1 MRLPD
6 NFLIQCVQCNVKHR
20 LRLHVW
26 RRDRSAE
33 FCDQLA
39 KRLSGEFGRN
49 SMQDVQVKRRDSFLD
64 ISIPMDDSKSA
75 ASLESLMFFSKTISD
90 TANTF
95 QQSLNDT
102 AEKFSRTL
110 DETAAKLKNAIS
122 EKNLDNASTQEIS
135 ETLHETADLLTKTSE
150 MLSNTA
156 KVVKLKY
163 VSFLYTFAVLESISD
178 VLVNKS
184 AVS

>member
-1 MRLPD
+1 
-6 NFLIQCVQCNVKHR
+6 
-20 LRLHVW
+20 
-26 RRDRSAE
+26 
-33 FCDQLA
+33 
-39 KRLSGEFGRN
+39 
-49 SMQDVQVKRRDSFLD
+49 MQDVQVKRRDSFLD

-122 EKNLDNASTQEIS
+122 EKNLDNASTHEIS

-156 KVVKLKY
+156 KVCIKK
-163 VSFLYTFAVLESISD
+163 A
-178 VLVNKS
+178 
-184 AVS
+184 

>member
-1 MRLPD
+1 MFKLDKKNLLTIHLPD
-6 NFLIQCVQCNVKHR
+6 NFLVKCVHCNVKHC
-20 LRLHVW
+20 LHVW
-26 RRDRSAE
+26 LRDRSAE

-156 KVVKLKY
+156 KVCIKK
-163 VSFLYTFAVLESISD
+163 A
-178 VLVNKS
+178 
-184 AVS
+184 